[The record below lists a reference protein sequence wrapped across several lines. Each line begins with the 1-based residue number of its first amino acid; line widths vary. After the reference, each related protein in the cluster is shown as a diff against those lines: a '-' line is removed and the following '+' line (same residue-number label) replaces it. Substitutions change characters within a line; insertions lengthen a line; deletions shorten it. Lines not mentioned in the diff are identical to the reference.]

1 MGSAF
6 LSGSRPARRSNT
18 CCGFPQNKYK
28 DYVKKHLA
36 QGSYTTL
43 PETPNTIRVK
53 EVTKHV
59 SDVSDSPRALGS
71 SWAPWPYDPA
81 RPKVAVLLT
90 NAFLYVILFLP
101 STPVCDHNFELWLK
115 GQLIIYPIMAT
126 MADVGFAM
134 GHVI

>member
-1 MGSAF
+1 M
-6 LSGSRPARRSNT
+6 
-18 CCGFPQNKYK
+18 
-28 DYVKKHLA
+28 KKHLA

-71 SWAPWPYDPA
+71 S
-81 RPKVAVLLT
+81 RPLYLGIQPDRKLPNT
-90 NAFLYVILFLP
+90 FLNVIVFLP

-126 MADVGFAM
+126 VADVGFAM